1 MKCAGCLK
9 VTKNASVI
17 TCTSPKCEKTYC
29 SYCINLTSVT
39 VEGKKCWKCPECS
52 VSKKKGGDNT
62 QTPIRSNP
70 DSQNVTM
77 RKKDVSDC
85 QTPETEI
92 RELTAVIARLTSEFS
107 TLKTKLDEVTHSLCH
122 CHERMDELVRGMSAN
137 ENRLTKL
144 EKRDQEI
151 INLHASVAH
160 LQNELNIQA
169 QQGLRNEIEIVGIPE
184 GNNENLE
191 HIVKVA
197 AQKVGA
203 QLEDVDVDWITRVG
217 PRRLAVPPNVPDGGS
232 RMPRPIVV
240 RLLRRSKRDQV
251 LKAFKSRKTLTSA
264 DLGIIGSPIKV
275 FCNERLTK
283 ENSLLFR
290 EARARAK
297 THDYAFCWCNQG
309 AIYIRKREGKAATLI
324 RTKHDLDRHL
334 PTKEDI

>member
-52 VSKKKGGDNT
+52 ASKKKGGDNT

-92 RELTAVIARLTSEFS
+92 RELTA
-107 TLKTKLDEVTHSLCH
+107 
-122 CHERMDELVRGMSAN
+122 
-137 ENRLTKL
+137 
-144 EKRDQEI
+144 
-151 INLHASVAH
+151 
-160 LQNELNIQA
+160 NELNIQA

-217 PRRLAVPPNVPDGGS
+217 PRRLAVPPNVPDGGI

-283 ENSLLFR
+283 ENRLLFR
-290 EARARAK
+290 EARARAN